1 MPDAET
7 LKRPWMVAAWPG
19 MGHVAVN
26 AGVYLLAKK
35 EMTLLAEF
43 AADDLFDV
51 DHVEVHEGILTLGR
65 RPRNRFFAWKN
76 PHGEHDLVMFL
87 GEAQP
92 PLGRYVFCRKLIEYA
107 RQIGVERVF
116 TFAAMG
122 TQMRPEHDSRV
133 FVTATGP
140 ELLHELE
147 ALGMEPLDNGQVSG
161 LNGLL
166 LGVARENDLPGAC
179 LLGEMPQV
187 FSQLPYPKASLSILE
202 VFSRMVG
209 MEVDLGELR
218 EQASAMDSH
227 LSELLA
233 RVEETYGRQS
243 DGAEEAAPEAAQENV
258 PTTEQRQHIEHL
270 FDEASRDRSQAF
282 ELKQE
287 LDRLGVFWEYEDRF
301 LDLFKK

>member
-1 MPDAET
+1 MPDADT

-26 AGVYLLAKK
+26 AGVYLLAKM

-76 PHGEHDLVMFL
+76 PEGEHDLVVFL

-92 PLGRYVFCRKLIEYA
+92 PIGRYVFCRKLIEYA
-107 RQIGVERVF
+107 RRIGVERVY

-122 TQMRPEHDSRV
+122 TQMRPEHESRV

-147 ALGMEPLDNGQVSG
+147 ALGMEPLANGQVSG

-166 LGVARENDLPGAC
+166 LGVARESEVPGAC

-187 FSQLPYPKASLSILE
+187 FSQLPFPKASLSILE

-209 MEVDLGELR
+209 MELDLSQLR
-218 EQASAMDSH
+218 DQAAAMDAQ
-227 LSELLA
+227 LSDLLA
-233 RVEETYGRQS
+233 RVEETYGRPS
-243 DGAEEAAPEAAQENV
+243 EGEEEAVPEVAKENAPTV
-258 PTTEQRQHIEHL
+258 EQRQHIEHL
-270 FDEASRDRSQAF
+270 FEAARRDRSQAF
-282 ELKQE
+282 VLKQE
-287 LDRLGVFWEYEDRF
+287 LDRLGVFPEYEDRF